1 MKIADYLKIA
11 IVAVLAVFVVK
22 LILNRVSPGLAANL

>member
-11 IVAVLAVFVVK
+11 LVAVLAVFVTK
-22 LILNRVSPGLAANL
+22 LILSRVSPGLAANL